1 MQLAH
6 DIARLRAVVGYLGE
20 KSQYAW
26 WPSSFLTKSSQPFLS
41 PMFPKTSFLSQYY
54 GVRDA
59 AAVVHDAHIG
69 VGQEV
74 FHLFRLPESLEI
86 GLHQYLSNDGATHLA
101 NLISSKEACHAA
113 LVEMASGQTNR
124 GVGPVRIGRTGT
136 IRQTDMWKVVAAHYE
151 RAFQEGSKAFP
162 YFYREP

>member
-1 MQLAH
+1 MQLA
-6 DIARLRAVVGYLGE
+6 DVIARLRVIVGYLGE

-26 WPSSFLTKSSQPFLS
+26 WPSSFLTKSSQAFLS

-69 VGQEV
+69 VGQDV

-86 GLHQYLSNDGATHLA
+86 GLHQYLSNDGATHLSK
-101 NLISSKEACHAA
+101 LISSIEACHGA
-113 LVEMASGQTNR
+113 LVEMASGQTSR
-124 GVGPVRIGRTGT
+124 AVGPVRIGGTGT
-136 IRQTDMWKVVAAHYE
+136 IRQAGRWQVVAAHYE